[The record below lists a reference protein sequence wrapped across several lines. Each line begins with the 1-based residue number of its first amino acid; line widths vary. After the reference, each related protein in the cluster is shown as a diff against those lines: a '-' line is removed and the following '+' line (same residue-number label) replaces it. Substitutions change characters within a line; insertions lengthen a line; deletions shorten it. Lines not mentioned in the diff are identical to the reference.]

1 MTLILLLPAVL
12 VGAQLTLAIAE
23 QVPTIDV
30 MPSCRAGASS
40 GLALS
45 QDVDSCVRSENA
57 ARDELAQHWSEF
69 PQADRTSCLQLTTTG
84 SSGTY
89 TDMLT
94 CLEIKRDA
102 RKIPK
107 EPGLGAVGQSPR

>member
-1 MTLILLLPAVL
+1 MMILALPAFVGAHLLLAV
-12 VGAQLTLAIAE
+12 AE

-30 MPSCRAGASS
+30 LPSCRAGASS

-57 ARDELAQHWSEF
+57 ARDELAKHWSEF

-89 TDMLT
+89 TDFLT